1 MGKTT
6 GSAAVEAALDLEMSA
21 LSPDWHENLWEA
33 RPKAPSDLRLKL
45 VNRIEDGRWVT
56 ADCAAE
62 VMSPFFM
69 RARCPSWAGAMLA
82 RADGNLT
89 LREHFRF
96 FVDSGMFPG
105 EAAGGFIE
113 FAGTFVRGGLLE
125 V

>member
-1 MGKTT
+1 
-6 GSAAVEAALDLEMSA
+6 
-21 LSPDWHENLWEA
+21 
-33 RPKAPSDLRLKL
+33 
-45 VNRIEDGRWVT
+45 
-56 ADCAAE
+56 
-62 VMSPFFM
+62 
-69 RARCPSWAGAMLA
+69 MLA